1 LLLLLLLIHLGLADE
16 HSLLLL
22 EPLLLDVLILPLPRE
37 VQHRDGIRYQVL
49 LDVEVKG
56 RICRETGRLI
66 HLQKPGFRFGIDEDV
81 ETEDLEAHG
90 VLQVVGFRAALEVRD
105 VRLRERLV
113 AVECV
118 HRQML
123 GSLGWHLLA
132 RHAWRPVHATLGRR
146 RMAAALA
153 ARSGPVPFD
162 AEVFMVFARHGAA
175 LRGAPS
181 AEDTALLSADTMVT
195 PIGRLAQ
202 RHRFQAPLPVLS
214 AFVRMATKPGDWVI
228 DPFAGGGS
236 TLKVAS
242 DLGRRAW
249 GCDVDGAAVAQAGV
263 NLGLRLA
270 DGSGSPHEPPSG
282 DDD

>member
-1 LLLLLLLIHLGLADE
+1 MKPEMKPEYPPHIEQGDGSRMSALADGQAHLVLTSPPYFALSME
-16 HSLLLL
+16 EQLNAGL
-22 EPLLLDVLILPLPRE
+22 EPGADLD
-37 VQHRDGIRYQVL
+37 
-49 LDVEVKG
+49 
-56 RICRETGRLI
+56 T
-66 HLQKPGFRFGIDEDV
+66 
-81 ETEDLEAHG
+81 LEADTIAFAWG
-90 VLQVVGFRAALEVRD
+90 LRAVWAECTRVLAPDARLVVQVRD

-214 AFVRMATKPGDWVI
+214 AFVRMATKPGDWVV

-249 GCDVDGAAVAQAGV
+249 GCDVDEAAVTQAGV
-263 NLGLRLA
+263 NLGLQAA
-270 DGSGSPHEPPSG
+270 DGRGSRHEPDAG

>member
-1 LLLLLLLIHLGLADE
+1 MKPEMKPEYTPHIEQGDGSRMSALADAQAHLVLTSPPYFALSME
-16 HSLLLL
+16 EQLNAGL
-22 EPLLLDVLILPLPRE
+22 EPGADLDA
-37 VQHRDGIRYQVL
+37 
-49 LDVEVKG
+49 
-56 RICRETGRLI
+56 
-66 HLQKPGFRFGIDEDV
+66 
-81 ETEDLEAHG
+81 LEADTIAFAWG
-90 VLQVVGFRAALEVRD
+90 LRPVWAECTRVLAADARLVVQVRD

-146 RMAAALA
+146 RMAASLA

-175 LRGAPS
+175 LRGTPS

-195 PIGRLAQ
+195 PIGRLAH
-202 RHRFQAPLPVLS
+202 RHRFQAPLRVLA

-236 TLKVAS
+236 TLKVAA
-242 DLGRRAW
+242 DLGRRSW
-249 GCDVDGAAVAQAGV
+249 GCDVDVAAVTQARV
-263 NLGLRLA
+263 NLGLQA
-270 DGSGSPHEPPSG
+270 EDETGSSHELLSG
-282 DDD
+282 EDD

>member
-1 LLLLLLLIHLGLADE
+1 MKPEMKPEHPPHIEQGDGSRMSALADAQA
-16 HSLLLL
+16 HLVLTSPPYFAPSLEAQLNAGL
-22 EPLLLDVLILPLPRE
+22 EPGADLDA
-37 VQHRDGIRYQVL
+37 
-49 LDVEVKG
+49 
-56 RICRETGRLI
+56 
-66 HLQKPGFRFGIDEDV
+66 
-81 ETEDLEAHG
+81 LEADTIAFAWG
-90 VLQVVGFRAALEVRD
+90 LRAVWAECTRVLATDARLVVQVRD

-181 AEDTALLSADTMVT
+181 AEDAALLSADTMVT
-195 PIGRLAQ
+195 PVGRLAQ
-202 RHRFQAPLPVLS
+202 RHRFQAPLPVLA
-214 AFVRMATKPGDWVI
+214 AFVRMATKPGDWVV

-236 TLKVAS
+236 TLKVAN

-249 GCDVDGAAVAQAGV
+249 GCDVDEAAVKQARV
-263 NLGLRLA
+263 NLGLHAA
-270 DGSGSPHEPPSG
+270 DGRGSRHEPDAG